1 MSLQDWPRTSRRLR
15 NACPVWLRDP
25 VGRMLMRFGRSLAA
39 LGVWL
44 RESDP

>member
-1 MSLQDWPRTSRRLR
+1 MNWRASRQISKRLR

-25 VGRMLMRFGRSLAA
+25 VGRTLMRFGLSLTA

-44 RESDP
+44 RESDE

>member
-1 MSLQDWPRTSRRLR
+1 MSLRAWLPNSKRLR

-25 VGRMLMRFGRSLAA
+25 LGRMLMRFGLSLSG

-44 RESDP
+44 RESDE